1 MIRPLF
7 AFLLL
12 ASAEAT
18 AAPFGTSI
26 GMSKSDLG
34 IGADT
39 VEISTYKYHLS
50 KLPKT
55 SKLFES
61 YVVKVTPDNGLCY
74 FKAIGVNINTSA
86 YGSDLKAEFTKVN
99 KSLQKKYIKGDTL
112 DYLSGGSIWKEPRH
126 FMMGLLKKERF
137 LKAYYDPEEGS
148 TMVESVQKAIL
159 SGSALSSDTG
169 FISLEYYFDNHDSC
183 NSEIEAIEEDV
194 F

>member
-1 MIRPLF
+1 MRPLF
-7 AFLLL
+7 VILLL
-12 ASAEAT
+12 ASGYAT

-39 VEISTYKYHLS
+39 VEISTYKYALS
-50 KLPKT
+50 ELPKT

-74 FKAIGVNINTSA
+74 LKAVGVNINTSV
-86 YGSDLKAEFTKVN
+86 YGSELKAEFTKVN
-99 KSLQKKYIKGDTL
+99 KSLQKKYIKGETL
-112 DYLSGGSIWKEPRH
+112 DFLSDGSIWNERRD
-126 FMMGLLKKERF
+126 FMIGLLKKERF
-137 LKAYYDPEEGS
+137 LIAYYDAEEGS

-159 SGSALSSDTG
+159 SASALSSDTG
-169 FISLEYYFDNHDSC
+169 YIGLDYYFDNHDSC